1 MMLSHRHH
9 DVNVRADQRET
20 YSPFPA
26 PAAAVAAG
34 VLFSSSLV
42 NADEAGPFR
51 YYFSVSA
58 TGRNDPCPCG
68 SGRKYKQCCL
78 RAADVVDAAWYRLRD
93 AEGRLMP
100 KLLRLTLDAWGKDG
114 FQEAVDRFY
123 HDAPCADL
131 VADDR
136 EFESLFAT
144 WSAFTFAP
152 ESPGERSGLP
162 AALLYLKETP
172 DVPDFDRRYL
182 LTAAASPVSFHA
194 VTAVNPGRTIDLE
207 DVLTGATCQV
217 VERTASQ
224 TVRVGG
230 VLFARTLT
238 MDGVSILF
246 GMGSTQLPP
255 ARRSDLM
262 PLRDRVAGRGKRL
275 TRDEVAA
282 LDDPLRHWYLHAADQ
297 EHHPRLPTL
306 VNTDGDPL
314 ALTTLHFEL
323 RCTPEEAFAALRPL
337 DVVSPSDEDV
347 LEEAE
352 RDGSGRLTSFTFHW
366 MKRGN
371 KKHKSWDN
379 TRLGRIVVR
388 GAEMT
393 AEVNSNK
400 RAARLKREVARRLG
414 DRAAY
419 VRAVI
424 ESTEHLLEQARAG
437 KGGPPRETDPALRE
451 LEAALQEQ
459 HWTAWLDESVPALGG
474 KTPRQA
480 ARSREGREMLNAL
493 LADFEW
499 RGGAPVS
506 RLRAALK
513 L

>member
-1 MMLSHRHH
+1 M
-9 DVNVRADQRET
+9 
-20 YSPFPA
+20 
-26 PAAAVAAG
+26 
-34 VLFSSSLV
+34 
-42 NADEAGPFR
+42 
-51 YYFSVSA
+51 SA

-93 AEGRLMP
+93 AEGRLIP
-100 KLLRLTLDAWGKDG
+100 KLLRLTLEAWGKDG

-123 HDAPCADL
+123 EGAPCADL

-136 EFESLFAT
+136 EFESLFTT
-144 WSAFTFAP
+144 WNVLTFAP
-152 ESPGERSGLP
+152 EGPGERSRLP

-182 LTAAASPVSFHA
+182 LTAVESPVSFHA
-194 VTAVNPGRTIDLE
+194 VTAVSPGRTIDLE
-207 DVLTGATCQV
+207 DILTGATCQV
-217 VERTASQ
+217 LERTASQ

-246 GMGSTQLPP
+246 GMGSTLLPP
-255 ARRSDLM
+255 TRRTDLM
-262 PLRDRVAGRGKRL
+262 PLRDGVAGPGKRL

-297 EHHPRLPTL
+297 QHHPRLPTL
-306 VNTDGDPL
+306 TNTDGDLL

-323 RCTPEEAFAALRPL
+323 RCTPDEAFAALRPL
-337 DVVSPSDEDV
+337 DVVSPSEEDV

-352 RDGSGRLTSFTFHW
+352 RDASGRLTSFTLYW
-366 MKRGN
+366 TKRGN
-371 KKHKSWDN
+371 KKLKSWDN
-379 TRLGRIVVR
+379 TQLGRIAVR
-388 GAEMT
+388 GTVMT

-400 RAARLKREVARRLG
+400 RAARLKREVAKRLS

-419 VRAVI
+419 VRVVI
-424 ESTEHLLEQARAG
+424 ESTEHMLEQASAG
-437 KGGPPRETDPALRE
+437 RGGPPPETDPALRE
-451 LEAALQEQ
+451 MEAALQEQ
-459 HWTAWLDESVPALGG
+459 HWAAWLDDSIPALGG

-480 ARSREGREMLNAL
+480 ARSRAGREMLNAL
-493 LADFEW
+493 LDEFEW
-499 RGGAPVS
+499 GGGAPVA

>member
-1 MMLSHRHH
+1 M
-9 DVNVRADQRET
+9 
-20 YSPFPA
+20 
-26 PAAAVAAG
+26 
-34 VLFSSSLV
+34 
-42 NADEAGPFR
+42 
-51 YYFSVSA
+51 SA

-68 SGRKYKQCCL
+68 SGRKYKHCCL

-93 AEGRLMP
+93 AEARLMP

-114 FQEAVDRFY
+114 FQEAIDRFY
-123 HDAPCADL
+123 QDAPCADS
-131 VADDR
+131 VTEDR
-136 EFESLFAT
+136 EFESLFAA

-152 ESPGERSGLP
+152 EGPGERRGLP

-182 LTAAASPVSFHA
+182 LTVVQSPASFHA
-194 VTAVNPGRTIDLE
+194 VTAVNPGLTIDLE

-217 VERTASQ
+217 RERMASQ

-230 VLFARTLT
+230 LLFARTLT

-246 GMGSTQLPP
+246 GMGTTLLPP
-255 ARRSDLM
+255 TRRTELM
-262 PLRDRVAGRGKRL
+262 PLRDKVAGRGKRL
-275 TRDEVAA
+275 TRDQVAA

-314 ALTTLHFEL
+314 ALTTLNFEL
-323 RCTPEEAFAALRPL
+323 RCTPAEAFAALRPL
-337 DVVSPSDEDV
+337 DVVSPSDEDA
-347 LEEAE
+347 LEESG
-352 RDGSGRLTSFTFHW
+352 RDASGRLTSFMMYWT
-366 MKRGN
+366 KRGN
-371 KKHKSWDN
+371 KKIKSWDN
-379 TRLGRIVVR
+379 THLGRITVGGSV
-388 GAEMT
+388 MT

-400 RAARLKREVARRLG
+400 RAARLKREVAKRLG
-414 DRAAY
+414 ARAAY

-424 ESTEHLLEQARAG
+424 ESTEHMLEQARAG
-437 KGGPPRETDPALRE
+437 KGGPLPETDPALRE

-459 HWTAWLDESVPALGG
+459 HWTAWLDESVPALAG

-499 RGGAPVS
+499 RGGAPVA

>member
-1 MMLSHRHH
+1 
-9 DVNVRADQRET
+9 
-20 YSPFPA
+20 
-26 PAAAVAAG
+26 
-34 VLFSSSLV
+34 
-42 NADEAGPFR
+42 
-51 YYFSVSA
+51 
-58 TGRNDPCPCG
+58 
-68 SGRKYKQCCL
+68 
-78 RAADVVDAAWYRLRD
+78 
-93 AEGRLMP
+93 MP
-100 KLLRLTLDAWGKDG
+100 KLLELTLDAWGKAG

-123 HDAPCADL
+123 QDAPCAEVL
-131 VADDR
+131 TDDR
-136 EFESLFAT
+136 EFESLFLT
-144 WSAFTFAP
+144 WNAFTFAP
-152 ESPGERSGLP
+152 ETAGDRRGLP
-162 AALLYLKETP
+162 AALLYLEDTP
-172 DVPDFDRRYL
+172 DVPEFDRRYL
-182 LTAAASPVSFHA
+182 LTVVESPVSFHA
-194 VTAVNPGRTIDLE
+194 VTAVNPGRSIDLE

-217 VERTASQ
+217 RERTASQ

-230 VLFARTLT
+230 LLFARTIT

-246 GMGSTQLPP
+246 GMGSTLLPP
-255 ARRSDLM
+255 TRRTDLI

-275 TRDEVAA
+275 RRDDVAA

-337 DVVSPSDEDV
+337 DVVSPTDEDARQ
-347 LEEAE
+347 EPQ
-352 RDGSGRLTSFTFHW
+352 RDSAGRLTSFSLCW
-366 MKRGN
+366 NKRGN
-371 KKHKSWDN
+371 KKIKSWDN
-379 TRLGRIVVR
+379 TTLGRIVVKD
-388 GAEMT
+388 AVMT

-400 RAARLKREVARRLG
+400 RATRLKREVAKRLG

-424 ESTEHLLEQARAG
+424 QSTEHLLEKARAG
-437 KGGPPRETDPALRE
+437 KGGPPRETDPELRE

-459 HWTAWLDESVPALGG
+459 HWTDWLDESVPALGG

-480 ARSREGREMLNAL
+480 ARSQAGREMLDAL

-499 RGGAPVS
+499 RGGAPVA